1 MFGALYGD
9 IIGSYYENYC
19 TKDYNFEFQKDSH
32 FTDDT
37 VLTIAT
43 SKAILNNSK
52 PIKWYQLKSR
62 AKEYAYLFKQYY
74 SYYPNAGFGSMF
86 SSWAKDTG
94 LKINRSYGNGA
105 AMRVVPIGYAYNSI
119 KQIKLQVIASC
130 MYTHRNREAII
141 SAQAVAI
148 AVFLARKGYTKDELR
163 EYIQKHFRYNLT
175 TNITEFREKHVFN
188 PKSSYSVP
196 AAIIAFLESS
206 DYESAIRNAISL
218 GGDADTE
225 ACIAGGIAQAYY
237 KEIPKHISDFCDGKI
252 DYSLRKV
259 ANEFVDKFSE

>member
-1 MFGALYGD
+1 
-9 IIGSYYENYC
+9 
-19 TKDYNFEFQKDSH
+19 
-32 FTDDT
+32 
-37 VLTIAT
+37 
-43 SKAILNNSK
+43 
-52 PIKWYQLKSR
+52 
-62 AKEYAYLFKQYY
+62 
-74 SYYPNAGFGSMF
+74 MF

-105 AMRVVPIGYAYNSI
+105 AMRVVPIGYEYNSI

-225 ACIAGGIAQAYY
+225 ASIAGGIAQAYY
-237 KEIPKHISDFCDGKI
+237 KERPKHISDSCDGKI